1 VFLDVDNFKE
11 INDAHGHACGDR
23 VLTRFATLLA
33 ELVRQDDRAFRVG
46 GDEFALLLYGAG
58 AQEARDVVSRIVA
71 AVEANIDPLVR
82 TLSASFGVATSSG
95 RDEPQELLR
104 VADEAMYQAKRS
116 GTRVEV
122 AA

>member
-1 VFLDVDNFKE
+1 V
-11 INDAHGHACGDR
+11 A
-23 VLTRFATLLA
+23 
-33 ELVRQDDRAFRVG
+33 
-46 GDEFALLLYGAG
+46 
-58 AQEARDVVSRIVA
+58 RIVA

-82 TLSASFGVATSSG
+82 TLSASFGVATSAG
-95 RDEPQELLR
+95 RDEPQHLLR